1 MQNILAHLF
10 IILLFSAPVATAFQ
24 ITPVPDSASPL
35 SFVKKKI
42 VETMGSTDWGDRSVL
57 VDQFLSTIRFTGMN
71 EVFRLGKTLA

>member
-35 SFVKKKI
+35 SFVKKKV
-42 VETMGSTDWGDRSVL
+42 VETMRSTGRSAL
-57 VDQFLSTIRFTGMN
+57 VDHSVVPIPL
-71 EVFRLGKTLA
+71 V